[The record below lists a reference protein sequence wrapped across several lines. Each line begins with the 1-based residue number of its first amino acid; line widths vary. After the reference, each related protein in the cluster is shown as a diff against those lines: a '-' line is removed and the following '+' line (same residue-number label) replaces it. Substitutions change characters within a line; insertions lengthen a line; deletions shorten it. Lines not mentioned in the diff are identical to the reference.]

1 MLNLAPDAVEQGVER
16 VDEDDAKAFV
26 MAEIAR
32 IVEDG
37 RAAMTRLESGVLEL
51 RFTTG
56 ELFHLGDEG
65 ITRTRNPPRTS
76 FGSGPW
82 PSGKKSAISSGAFY

>member
-1 MLNLAPDAVEQGVER
+1 MLNLAPDAAEQGAEWVGE
-16 VDEDDAKAFV
+16 EHAKAVV

-32 IVEDG
+32 ILEEG
-37 RAAMTRLESGVLEL
+37 RAAMTRLESSVLEL

-65 ITRTRNPPRTS
+65 ITRI
-76 FGSGPW
+76 
-82 PSGKKSAISSGAFY
+82 A

>member
-1 MLNLAPDAVEQGVER
+1 MSGIRGEMQKVSARLNLAPDAAEQGAER
-16 VDEDDAKAFV
+16 VGEEDAKAFV
-26 MAEIAR
+26 MTQIAC
-32 IVEDG
+32 IVEEG

-65 ITRTRNPPRTS
+65 ITR
-76 FGSGPW
+76 
-82 PSGKKSAISSGAFY
+82 IV

>member
-1 MLNLAPDAVEQGVER
+1 MLNLAPDAAEQGAER
-16 VDEDDAKAFV
+16 VSEEDAKAFV
-26 MAEIAR
+26 MAQIAC
-32 IVEDG
+32 IVEEG

-65 ITRTRNPPRTS
+65 ITR
-76 FGSGPW
+76 
-82 PSGKKSAISSGAFY
+82 IV